1 MPYKSFPLLTCK
13 PKNSFL
19 KEISFEED
27 KEILKVTAIP
37 KPVIIRHA
45 HKKPLMDD
53 AIDWVI
59 KGAVVLWI
67 ENTVKEA
74 QNTFDYFN
82 LKLKGKE
89 IGLLHSRFIIED
101 RSDLEKY
108 WINKLGKTGD
118 REGGGLL
125 ITTQVGEQSLDID
138 SDILYTSLC
147 PSDMMI
153 QRIGRLW
160 RHRNNDKNR
169 PLKEPVISW
178 FADDL
183 REQANKINSPRD
195 LFEFKKGW
203 GLSSYVYEP
212 YILCRTM
219 DVWINKNSVII
230 PDEIRDVLESTYS
243 PTENYKYLQ
252 EIVKDKNKKYEFMAR
267 EATNVNSVFNERA
280 SYEQDLDEQEMLDD
294 PDSLDFTRLGFD
306 TKKVCLLNTGKTDM
320 VCTINGQSASY
331 LDKDCFCSTCIGYR
345 ACIKANIHNATISLP
360 MSVWKA
366 LGNNIKERIPGDK
379 YTLTLFMKLK
389 GNCWVPIDNNT
400 GKEIP
405 NHYYDNKRGWIHEK
419 Y

>member
-1 MPYKSFPLLTCK
+1 VPYKSFPLLTCK
-13 PKNSFL
+13 PKNSSL
-19 KEISFEED
+19 KEISFEDD
-27 KEILKVTAIP
+27 KEILKITAIP
-37 KPVIIRHA
+37 KPVIVRHA

-67 ENTVKEA
+67 ENTVREA
-74 QNTFDYFN
+74 QSTFDYFN

-89 IGLLHSRFIIED
+89 IGLLHSRFTVKD

-108 WINKLGKTGD
+108 WINKLGKNGNI
-118 REGGGLL
+118 EGGCLL

-160 RHRNNDKNR
+160 RHRDNDKNR
-169 PLKEPVISW
+169 PLKEPIISW

-183 REQANKINSPRD
+183 REQADKIYSPRD
-195 LFEFKKGW
+195 LSEFKKSW

-219 DVWINKNSVII
+219 DIWINKNSIAI
-230 PDEIRDVLESTYS
+230 PDEIREVLEDTYT
-243 PTENYKYLQ
+243 PTKNYKYLQ

-267 EATNVNSVFNERA
+267 EVTNINSVFNERS
-280 SYEQDLDEQEMLDD
+280 SYEEDFDEQDMLDD
-294 PDSLDFTRLGFD
+294 PNNLDFTRIGFD
-306 TKKVCLLNTGKTDM
+306 TKKICLLDTEKTGTA
-320 VCTINGQSASY
+320 TINGHPVSY
-331 LDKDCFCSTCIGYR
+331 LNKDLDKSKV
-345 ACIKANIHNATISLP
+345 KANIYNATISLP

-366 LGNNIKERIPGDK
+366 IGNNIKEKIIPGDK

-389 GNCWVPIDNNT
+389 GNCWVPIDNST

-405 NHYYDNKRGWIHEK
+405 NHYYDNKRGWTHEK